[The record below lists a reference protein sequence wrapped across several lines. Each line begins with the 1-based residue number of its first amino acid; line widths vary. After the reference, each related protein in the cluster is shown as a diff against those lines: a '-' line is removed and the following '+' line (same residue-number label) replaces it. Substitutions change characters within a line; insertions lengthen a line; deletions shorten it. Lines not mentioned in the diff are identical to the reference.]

1 MAPLD
6 NVHFDAEKHHE
17 PEKSVPEIDAITL
30 EELEQGPAA
39 DVQMLAPGKGRPIPC
54 LEAVFSQC
62 SG

>member
-6 NVHFDAEKHHE
+6 YVQFDAEKRHA
-17 PEKSVPEIDAITL
+17 PEKSVPEIDEFAP

-39 DVQMLAPGKGRPIPC
+39 DVQMLAPRKGRPIPC
-54 LEAVFSQC
+54 LDAVFSQY